1 MEAEQFVADA
11 AGNAFEHFVSTAVG
25 MDTSIPAEFG
35 NFSEEAQ
42 LQAMVNL
49 MSAPDE
55 TSAQSVQQ
63 MLTPQTTLRLLES
76 LNAMPQPTETVIK
89 AEPGMALCAQYCGPA
104 DAQPALETSTRS
116 LASTLPMSAFFP
128 LGKSDCVPETV
139 VCTPGYVLEVLRQP
153 PPEVTK
159 AVYVELHIQLR
170 DISQL
175 IMSEFKPL
183 AALVYEDGSL
193 VIPNSGHDVL
203 EGLQTI
209 RDGICVLK
217 VRVNELSK
225 AHRNQRFKVRIVASG
240 AFGQAVCYTT
250 PMRVLSKTS
259 IIMQHRQA
267 LEPEEAKRIQPSASI
282 LAAQARKRTRDD
294 CEQVPPHAL
303 TPISSATAATAASP
317 LPDQKRVELS
327 TEVGELRK
335 LVLQNTLAV
344 TSFRA
349 QTTQQLDELRGSVR
363 QIEERLATMTELL
376 QQLAGRQS

>member
-1 MEAEQFVADA
+1 M
-11 AGNAFEHFVSTAVG
+11 
-25 MDTSIPAEFG
+25 
-35 NFSEEAQ
+35 
-42 LQAMVNL
+42 
-49 MSAPDE
+49 
-55 TSAQSVQQ
+55 
-63 MLTPQTTLRLLES
+63 
-76 LNAMPQPTETVIK
+76 
-89 AEPGMALCAQYCGPA
+89 
-104 DAQPALETSTRS
+104 
-116 LASTLPMSAFFP
+116 
-128 LGKSDCVPETV
+128 
-139 VCTPGYVLEVLRQP
+139 
-153 PPEVTK
+153 
-159 AVYVELHIQLR
+159 HIQLR

-175 IMSEFKPL
+175 IMSEFKPF
-183 AALVYEDGSL
+183 ATLVYEDGSL

-209 RDGICVLK
+209 RDGICILK

-225 AHRNQRFKVRIVASG
+225 AHRNQRFKVRIVATG

-294 CEQVPPHAL
+294 SEQIPHAT
-303 TPISSATAATAASP
+303 TPISAATSASSASP
-317 LPDQKRVELS
+317 LPEQKRVELS
-327 TEVGELRK
+327 SEVGELRK

-363 QIEERLATMTELL
+363 QIEERLETMTELL
-376 QQLAGRQS
+376 HQLVSRQS